1 MIRRLTIIVI
11 EVLEAKH
18 TALINEAARRGHA
31 NLAQLRLCFQLL
43 SLSTAIDRDC
53 ATRLAPH
60 GLSEGRFI
68 VLFLLHGAGGTLPPH
83 ELAERAGVTRATIS
97 GLLDGLQREGLL
109 QRRHD
114 ADDGRRLQVVL
125 TPRGRRLA
133 EELFNQHTQWIGG
146 LFNSLDTSEQA
157 QLSKLLAKVWQHT
170 DSGRDATP

>member
-1 MIRRLTIIVI
+1 M
-11 EVLEAKH
+11 LEAKH
-18 TALINEAARRGHA
+18 TALIDEAARRGHA

-68 VLFLLHGAGGTLPPH
+68 VLFLLQGAGGTLPPH

-114 ADDGRRLQVVL
+114 AEDGRRLQIVL
-125 TPRGRRLA
+125 TARGKRLA

-146 LFNSLDTSEQA
+146 LFKGLDATEQA
-157 QLSKLLAKVWQHT
+157 QLSQLLGKVWLHT
-170 DSGRDATP
+170 DGGRESTP